1 MIHLLTVN
9 DQVKLERVRE
19 YMSKSWPNFTFVVNQ
34 SDLGYALRCEYNG
47 TRSLKS
53 RASDLTTAVLSH
65 VAPAYYSGLRDAEE
79 MTSRE
84 G

>member
-19 YMSKSWPNFTFVVNQ
+19 YMAKAWPNFTFVVNQ
-34 SDLGYALRCEYNG
+34 SDLGYALRCEYSG
-47 TRSLKS
+47 VRSLKS

-65 VAPAYYSGLRDAEE
+65 VAPAYYAGLRDAEK
-79 MTSRE
+79 MTS
-84 G
+84 GDG